1 MIFFKESDV
10 RKAYFLIFLN
20 GHKSL
25 SWGEINLCL
34 IVTAF
39 VGCIH
44 GQAREI
50 CIRILRCPG
59 VLFDALRI
67 KILILTGKRS
77 PEETVVFSRPPVSF
91 HYSLEEGGKIET
103 TVIES
108 QVQRTGVSGRCVTDD
123 A

>member
-1 MIFFKESDV
+1 MHSDSPVSRSSV
-10 RKAYFLIFLN
+10 RC
-20 GHKSL
+20 S
-25 SWGEINLCL
+25 S
-34 IVTAF
+34 
-39 VGCIH
+39 
-44 GQAREI
+44 
-50 CIRILRCPG
+50 
-59 VLFDALRI
+59 D